1 MNTKLSVG
9 LKCLATGI
17 IYALVTCIIQVPL
30 AEVLGRIMEL
40 KSDSS
45 ISDEMLPQLL
55 FSLFLSGTALA
66 LFFYLNGHV
75 FTASS
80 KWKHGLK
87 FALFVYISNYI
98 AQVFFLDADEGL
110 NALISGGFPV
120 IQVELF
126 DLIILIIT
134 VLIMVRFM
142 PCRHV
147 FEKTDKKP
155 KVWKCLVCG
164 LVFAAV
170 MVLLNE
176 AVLPLIGF
184 PNMASGLKVSSE
196 NMLFFYSVMAAGF
209 FLTGTL
215 VSYYAYKAND
225 GLAKGKFI
233 TEYGILVWCIFDI
246 TMIPLGYGVPA
257 TAAFMFVSMVAFTSL
272 RYMNAF
278 VNNTSSTAGS

>member
-1 MNTKLSVG
+1 MNTKISVG
-9 LKCLATGI
+9 LKCLLTGI
-17 IYALVTCIIQVPL
+17 IYALVTCIIQVPVSEL
-30 AEVLGRIMEL
+30 LGRVMDL

-45 ISDEMLPQLL
+45 ISEEMLPQLL

-75 FTASS
+75 FAVSS

-98 AQVFFLDADEGL
+98 AQVFFLDADKGL
-110 NALISGGFPV
+110 NKLINGGFSV
-120 IQVELF
+120 VQVELF
-126 DLIILIIT
+126 DLIILVIT
-134 VLIMVRFM
+134 VLIMVRYM

-147 FEKTDKKP
+147 FEETDQKP

-170 MVLLNE
+170 LVLLNE
-176 AVLPLIGF
+176 VVLPLMGF
-184 PNMASGLKVSSE
+184 PNMASGLKVSNE
-196 NMLFFYSVMAAGF
+196 NLPFFYSVMAAGF

-225 GLAKGKFI
+225 GRAKGKFI
-233 TEYGILVWCIFDI
+233 IEYGILVWCIFDI
-246 TMIPLGYGVPA
+246 TMIPLGYGVTA
-257 TAAFMFVSMVAFTSL
+257 TVSFMFVSMIAFTLL
-272 RYMNAF
+272 RYIHALIK
-278 VNNTSSTAGS
+278 